1 MLHLILFIN
10 FLNLL
15 YLYFFVLT
23 EKRNCREWS
32 QYETRIL
39 MDMYRR
45 NVTQVGPTKK
55 FKSKKEMFMY
65 IAQSIST
72 KLNIIRSAHQCE
84 NR

>member
-1 MLHLILFIN
+1 MYSITDISIFK
-10 FLNLL
+10 
-15 YLYFFVLT
+15 YLCYSLD
-23 EKRNCREWS
+23 KRNCREWS

-39 MDMYRR
+39 MDLYRR

-65 IAQSIST
+65 IAQTISS
-72 KLNIIRSAHQCE
+72 KLNITRSAHQCE